1 MTRLAFTFSLIDDKK
16 MRELNR
22 KHRGLDHTTDVLSF
36 EINEV
41 TPEGAYFVGDVVISK
56 EQAERQAKMLGHS
69 VEEEIAFLAAHG
81 VRHLLGKH
89 HDE

>member
-1 MTRLAFTFSLIDDKK
+1 MTQLAFTFSLIDDKK
-16 MRELNR
+16 MQELNR

-41 TPEGAYFVGDVVISK
+41 TPERTYLVGDIVISK
-56 EQAERQAKMLGHS
+56 EQAKRYAKTLGHS

-81 VRHLLGKH
+81 VMHLLGKH